1 MSVNVAL
8 AALTKLIM
16 LTFMEFSVPN
26 SQLTCH
32 QQLNSLHQ
40 KSRTEAFILIVEKLL
55 ISF

>member
-40 KSRTEAFILIVEKLL
+40 KSRTEAFILIVEKL
-55 ISF
+55 